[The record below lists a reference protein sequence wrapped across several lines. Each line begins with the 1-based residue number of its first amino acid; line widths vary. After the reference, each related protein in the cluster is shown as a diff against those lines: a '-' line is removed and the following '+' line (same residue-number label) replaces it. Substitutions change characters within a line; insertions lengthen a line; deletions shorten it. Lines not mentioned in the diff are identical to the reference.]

1 MIFFDNC
8 RSYSGDE
15 QSLSIFRQV
24 GRFFRP
30 PTLFRVLLLVIFLS
44 ISITA
49 NAVQVTLNLKSVALE
64 TAFHEIR
71 KQTGYGFWYEKKDMT
86 DLPPVTI
93 DVKNAD
99 LITVLEACLK
109 GQPLTYQVFDKT
121 VVVKRKTIVVPIT
134 TPTKKTLQEKVK
146 GKVVDAQTKEPLAG
160 VLVKVKS
167 PAMSVV
173 TNDKGEFELNLPNG
187 KYELLIQY
195 LGYSNYEHILPVP
208 TSDELS
214 LFLTATENTLNEV
227 QVVNTGYQSLPK
239 ERATGSFVQIGNEL
253 LNRSVSSNIVDR
265 LDGVTNGLIFTKGNS
280 IGAPRSNIEIRG
292 RSTLFSNAEPL
303 IIVDNFA
310 YDGDL
315 ANINPNDVE
324 SITVLKDAAAASVW
338 GSRSGNGVIVI
349 TTKKGKLNTVPKIG
363 FNANVNIGEKPDVY
377 YTPQLSSSEFLE
389 VERFLF
395 DKGAFN
401 NTINNGYSVLSP
413 AVEIMLARRNS
424 TISQA
429 EEISQLSQLSDFDY
443 RQQQLRYLYQQSV
456 NQQYQANIS
465 GGGNTHSYFVSAGH
479 DRNLANNV
487 GNFNERTTI
496 NANNTYHLLKNKLEL
511 NLGIIYTNSKNVG
524 VPSNNLSYPYSQLA
538 DENGNALVVPTNLRP
553 SYIAI
558 AGNGKLLNWEVR
570 PLEEL
575 RNRYNQ
581 STTNLT
587 DYRLNVSLRYKILD
601 GLDVAAYYT
610 YGKGLSD
617 MNRLNEIESF
627 YTRNLI
633 NQYTQINSSTG
644 AVTYP
649 LPMGSILSTNTS
661 SVNSN
666 NGRVQFNYNR
676 KIAKGEF
683 YVLGGMEIR
692 DYTSNSNSNI
702 FYGYNVDT
710 KTNQN
715 VAVNTTLNFPHFF
728 GTGASRIVINPTQ
741 TESSNR
747 FLSYYINGSY
757 VYDERYTLS
766 FSVRKDESNI
776 FGVATNQKGIPL
788 WSTGLAWSIDKEDF
802 YKIGWMPQLR
812 LRATFGYTGNVN
824 NSISALLTASST
836 SGGIYNT
843 TYATIQNPPNPS
855 LRWEKNENLNL
866 GLDFAAK
873 GNRLSGSIEYWRKK
887 GLDLIGNSPI
897 APQTGISLY
906 TGNSAN
912 TLTKGVDI
920 EFNSINL
927 NGKFKWLTTLLYT
940 YSNSKVII
948 YKVGNGSNFN
958 VVSAN
963 YNNPLEGYPYYALF
977 SFRYGGL
984 NGTGNPQGYLN
995 GNISTDYASIR
1006 NSVNRA
1012 ELVYSG
1018 SVVPTSFGSLRNT
1031 FTYGGVD
1038 FSFNVTY
1045 KFGHVFR
1052 RRSLSNDAL
1061 YGGGAN
1067 YEMADYDKRWQ
1078 KAGDELYTNVPA
1090 LIYPSNGARTSIYT
1104 YSDVLVEKGDHIRLR
1119 DIRLGYTVPKIGNLP
1134 FKSLNIFCYV
1144 NNLGILWKATKQ
1156 NIDPDFVLGIPTP
1169 RTIAFGLRGNL

>member
-1 MIFFDNC
+1 V
-8 RSYSGDE
+8 R
-15 QSLSIFRQV
+15 
-24 GRFFRP
+24 
-30 PTLFRVLLLVIFLS
+30 
-44 ISITA
+44 
-49 NAVQVTLNLKSVALE
+49 
-64 TAFHEIR
+64 
-71 KQTGYGFWYEKKDMT
+71 
-86 DLPPVTI
+86 
-93 DVKNAD
+93 
-99 LITVLEACLK
+99 
-109 GQPLTYQVFDKT
+109 
-121 VVVKRKTIVVPIT
+121 
-134 TPTKKTLQEKVK
+134 

-160 VLVKVKS
+160 VLVKVKA
-167 PAMSVV
+167 PAISVV
-173 TNDKGEFELNLPNG
+173 TDDKGFFELNLPGG
-187 KYELLIQY
+187 KYDLVVQYMGYGGRELPL
-195 LGYSNYEHILPVP
+195 SVP
-208 TSDELS
+208 LVEELVVS
-214 LFLTATENTLNEV
+214 MISGEQALEEV
-227 QVVNTGYQSLPK
+227 QFVSTGYQSLPK
-239 ERATGSFVQIGNEL
+239 ERATGSFVQINNEL
-253 LNRSVSSNIVDR
+253 LNRSVSPNILDR

-280 IGAPRSNIEIRG
+280 IGATRSNIEIRG

-349 TTKKGKLNTVPKIG
+349 TTKKGKLNTAPKIG
-363 FNANVNIGEKPDVY
+363 FNANVNVGNKPDLY
-377 YTPQLSSSEFLE
+377 YTPQLSSSEFLD

-395 DKGAFN
+395 DRGAFN
-401 NTINNGYSVLSP
+401 NTINNGYAVLSP
-413 AVEIMLARRNS
+413 AVEIMLARRNG
-424 TISQA
+424 TISLA
-429 EEISQLSQLSDFDY
+429 EETAKLSQLSGIDG
-443 RQQQLRYLYQQSV
+443 REQQLKYLYQQSV

-465 GGGNTHSYFVSAGH
+465 GGGNAQNYYVSAGH
-479 DRNLANNV
+479 DRNVANNV

-496 NANNTYHLLKNKLEL
+496 NANNTYRLLRNKLEL
-511 NLGIIYTNSKNVG
+511 NLGIVYTSSRNVG

-553 SYIAI
+553 SYIAT
-558 AGNGKLLNWEVR
+558 AGNGKLLDWAVR

-575 RNRYNQ
+575 RNRYNK
-581 STTNLT
+581 STTTLT
-587 DYRLNVSLRYKILD
+587 DYRLNLSLKYKILD
-601 GLDVAAYYT
+601 GLDITAFYA

-617 MNRLNEIESF
+617 MNRLNEVESF

-649 LPMGSILSTNTS
+649 LPMGGILVTNTS
-661 SVNSN
+661 SINSN
-666 NGRVQFNYNR
+666 NGRIQFNYN
-676 KIAKGEF
+676 KKVAKGELNA
-683 YVLGGMEIR
+683 LGGMEIR
-692 DYTSNSNSNI
+692 DYTSTSNSNI
-702 FYGYNVDT
+702 FYGYNADT

-715 VAVNTTLNFPHFF
+715 VGVNTTVNFPHFY
-728 GTGASRIVINPTQ
+728 GTGSSRIVINPTQ
-741 TESSNR
+741 IESSNR
-747 FLSYYINGSY
+747 FLSYYFNGSY
-757 VYDERYTLS
+757 AYDKRYTLS
-766 FSVRKDESNI
+766 FSARKDESNI

-788 WSTGLAWSIDKEDF
+788 WSAGLAWTIDKEEF
-802 YKIGWMPQLR
+802 YGVAWLSQLK

-824 NSISALLTASST
+824 NSISALLTASSS

-843 TYATIQNPPNPS
+843 LYATIQNPPNPS
-855 LRWEKNENLNL
+855 LRWEKNENFNL
-866 GLDFAAK
+866 GLDFVVK
-873 GNRLSGSIEYWRKK
+873 ESRLSGSIEYWRKK

-920 EFNSINL
+920 ELNSVNFH
-927 NGKFKWLTTLLYT
+927 GKFKWLSTLLYT
-940 YSNSKVII
+940 YSNSKVTS

-1006 NSVNRA
+1006 NSVNRG

-1031 FTYGGVD
+1031 FTYSGLD
-1038 FSFNVTY
+1038 FSFNITY

-1067 YEMADYDKRWQ
+1067 YEMSDYNKRWQ
-1078 KAGDELYTNVPA
+1078 KPGDELATNVPA

-1119 DIRLGYTVPKIGNLP
+1119 DIRLGYTVPKVGNLP
-1134 FKSLNIFCYV
+1134 FKSLNVFCYV
-1144 NNLGILWKATKQ
+1144 NNLGILWKANKQ
-1156 NIDPDFVLGIPTP
+1156 NIDPDFVSGIPTP

>member
-1 MIFFDNC
+1 MIFFENC
-8 RSYSGDE
+8 CPILWVKRY
-15 QSLSIFRQV
+15 LSIRWFS
-24 GRFFRP
+24 GRRFRP
-30 PTLFRVLLLVIFLS
+30 PTFLLVLVFFLLS
-44 ISITA
+44 SFA
-49 NAVQVTLNLKSVALE
+49 FGMQVTLNLKSVPLE
-64 TAFHEIR
+64 TAFAEIK
-71 KQTGYGFWYEKKDMT
+71 KQSGYGFWYEKKD
-86 DLPPVTI
+86 LEGLSKVTLEL
-93 DVKNAD
+93 KNAD
-99 LITVLEACLK
+99 LVTALEACLK

-121 VVVKRKTIVVPIT
+121 VVVKRKATSSPVVS
-134 TPTKKTLQEKVK
+134 PTKKPVQDKVR

-160 VLVKVKS
+160 VLVKVKV

-173 TNDKGEFELNLPNG
+173 TDDKGVFEISLPNG
-187 KYELLIQY
+187 RYELLIQY
-195 LGYSNYEHILPVP
+195 MGYGGVEMPFVVP
-208 TSDELS
+208 TTEELVIS
-214 LFLTATENTLNEV
+214 LLSGEETLEQV
-227 QVVNTGYQSLPK
+227 QIVSTGYQSLPK
-239 ERATGSFVQIGNEL
+239 ERATGSFVQINNEL
-253 LNRSVSSNIVDR
+253 LNRSVSPNILDR

-280 IGAPRSNIEIRG
+280 IGAPRSSIEIRG

-349 TTKKGKLNTVPKIG
+349 TTKKGKLNTAPKIG
-363 FNANVNIGEKPDVY
+363 FNANVNIGEKPDLY
-377 YTPQLSSSEFLE
+377 YTPQLSSAEFLD

-395 DKGAFN
+395 DRGAFN
-401 NTINNGYSVLSP
+401 NTINNGFAVLSP
-413 AVEIMLARRNS
+413 AVEIMLARRNGS
-424 TISQA
+424 ISQA
-429 EEISQLSQLSDFDY
+429 EEVARLNQLAGFDHME
-443 RQQQLRYLYQQSV
+443 QQLRYLLQQSV

-465 GGGNTHSYFVSAGH
+465 GGGSAQNYFVSAGH
-479 DRNLANNV
+479 DRNALNSV

-496 NANNTYHLLKNKLEL
+496 NTNNTYHLLSNKLEL
-511 NLGIIYTNSKNVG
+511 NVGIVYTNSRNVS
-524 VPSNNLSYPYSQLA
+524 VPGSNLSYPYSQVA
-538 DENGNALVVPTNLRP
+538 DENGNALVVPIILRP
-553 SYIAI
+553 SYIST
-558 AGNGKLLNWEVR
+558 AGNGKLLNWEQR

-581 STTNLT
+581 SITSLT
-587 DYRLNVSLRYKILD
+587 DYRLNLSLKYKILD
-601 GLDVAAYYT
+601 GLDVSTYYT
-610 YGKGLSD
+610 YGKGLSE
-617 MNRLNEIESF
+617 MNKLNEIESF

-633 NQYTQINSSTG
+633 NQYTQINSTTG

-649 LPMGSILSTNTS
+649 LPMGGILATNTAAIGS
-661 SVNSN
+661 K
-666 NGRVQFNYNR
+666 NGRVQFNYNKR
-676 KIAKGEF
+676 ISKGEF
-683 YVLGGMEIR
+683 HALAGMEVR
-692 DYTSNSNSNI
+692 DYTSNSASNI

-715 VAVNTTLNFPHFF
+715 VAVNTTVNFPHFY

-741 TESSNR
+741 IESSNR
-747 FLSYYINGSY
+747 FFSYYINGSY
-757 VYDERYTLS
+757 AYDGRYTLS
-766 FSVRKDESNI
+766 FSARKDESNI

-788 WSTGLAWSIDKEDF
+788 WSIGLAWSVDREKF
-802 YKIGWMPQLR
+802 YKIDWLTQLR
-812 LRATFGYTGNVN
+812 LRTTFGYTGNVN
-824 NSISALLTASST
+824 NSISALLTASSS

-843 TYATIQNPPNPS
+843 INATIQNPPNPS

-866 GLDFAAK
+866 GLDFAVK

-912 TLTKGVDI
+912 TLTKGIDI
-920 EFNSINL
+920 ELNSINL
-927 NGKFKWLTTLLYT
+927 NGKFKWLTNLLYT
-940 YSNSKVII
+940 HSTNVVTK
-948 YKVGNGSNFN
+948 YKVANGSNFN

-984 NGTGNPQGYLN
+984 NNLGNPQGYLN
-995 GNISTDYASIR
+995 GNITTDYASIR
-1006 NSVNRA
+1006 NSVNRG

-1031 FTYGGVD
+1031 FTYQGFD
-1038 FSFNVTY
+1038 LSLNLTY
-1045 KFGHVFR
+1045 KFGYVFR
-1052 RRSLSNDAL
+1052 RRSLNNDVL

-1067 YEMADYDKRWQ
+1067 FEMSDYDKRWQ
-1078 KAGDELYTNVPA
+1078 NPGDEATTNVPA

-1119 DIRLGYTVPKIGNLP
+1119 DIRLGYTIPKIANLP
-1134 FKSLNIFCYV
+1134 LKSLNVFCYV
-1144 NNLGILWKATKQ
+1144 NNLGILWRANKQ